1 MDLDGWVKEKLKRKL
16 EGSDWRICGWDT
28 HKESSYVYITKNDTD
43 PDVFDEYDFG
53 TMKLR
58 YSYHDPVAYKSMACP
73 NVTMSYFPNRGYQ
86 VELDYDDYETI
97 DIDKENYEIE
107 LDDDDDPYVATIVT
121 DDDELMAELIVAIWT
136 IDKQFKSKINGE
148 VKWA

>member
-58 YSYHDPVAYKSMACP
+58 YSYHDPVAFKSMEAV
-73 NVTMSYFPNRGYQ
+73 NVTISYQPSSGYR
-86 VELDYDDYETI
+86 VTIEDEDDYSNINLDGLNVEA
-97 DIDKENYEIE
+97 DIDEEDGIFYSAE
-107 LDDDDDPYVATIVT
+107 VWS
-121 DDDELMAELIVAIWT
+121 DDESVVGRLIVDLWMN
-136 IDKQFKSKINGE
+136 K
-148 VKWA
+148 VKL